1 MLLVFLIY
9 LASFVSS
16 LLVITKLLLAI
27 TLFIFMCS
35 LLFSI
40 ALVYEDKTKEDYKNR
55 NLTKF
60 YKWLK
65 NLVISIVIMSSLI
78 IIVPSER
85 TIYLMAGAYIG
96 QKVVADKNISDKLK
110 KINKIIDYKLDDII
124 SKYEEELK

>member
-16 LLVITKLLLAI
+16 LLIITKLFLVI
-27 TLFIFMCS
+27 TLFIFMFS
-35 LLFSI
+35 LFLIFLI
-40 ALVYEDKTKEDYKNR
+40 YEDKSKEDYKNK
-55 NLTKF
+55 NSTKF

-78 IIVPSER
+78 VIIPSER
-85 TIYLMAGAYIG
+85 TIYLIVGAYIG
-96 QKVVADKNISDKLK
+96 QKVISDKNISDKLE

-124 SKYEEELK
+124 SKYKKG